1 MSSWVFRVVFKM
13 GGQRRSELVEQ
24 ERSYKLVT
32 KEKKESG
39 KLVKQTLRFLFSQ
52 VGLIVLGIFTATLGE
67 FLNKELGLF
76 KSFGSMYRKKWNKNE
91 YLPYYSEIRGL
102 YLMKWS
108 SEMLWQNFGILNT
121 CHRP

>member
-1 MSSWVFRVVFKM
+1 M

-67 FLNKELGLF
+67 FLNKELCHF
-76 KSFGSMYRKKWNKNE
+76 KSFGSTAKNE
-91 YLPYYSEIRGL
+91 IKTNNLIIQKLEVY
-102 YLMKWS
+102 
-108 SEMLWQNFGILNT
+108 T
-121 CHRP
+121 

>member
-1 MSSWVFRVVFKM
+1 M

-52 VGLIVLGIFTATLGE
+52 VGLIVLGIFTATFVE
-67 FLNKELGLF
+67 FTQDYLHYCGISYCNSGVL
-76 KSFGSMYRKKWNKNE
+76 SMYC
-91 YLPYYSEIRGL
+91 Y
-102 YLMKWS
+102 
-108 SEMLWQNFGILNT
+108 
-121 CHRP
+121 

>member
-1 MSSWVFRVVFKM
+1 M

-67 FLNKELGLF
+67 FLNTSKVLVVRQKMKYKRTTLLF
-76 KSFGSMYRKKWNKNE
+76 RN
-91 YLPYYSEIRGL
+91 
-102 YLMKWS
+102 
-108 SEMLWQNFGILNT
+108 
-121 CHRP
+121 